1 MMEKTTGENKVL
13 PRMNLNLESE
23 TECWD
28 LLQKTKRH
36 EKYGSGP
43 SFEDNRANIKW
54 KNSKDIHDG
63 LADTSF
69 AGASFI
75 VQHIIHNCGFCHH
88 HKC

>member
-36 EKYGSGP
+36 EKYVLKITEP
-43 SFEDNRANIKW
+43 
-54 KNSKDIHDG
+54 
-63 LADTSF
+63 T
-69 AGASFI
+69 
-75 VQHIIHNCGFCHH
+75 
-88 HKC
+88 